1 MLTYALRRVLY
12 SIPVVLIASFILFW
26 GVRETFD
33 PTARLANSND
43 PAAQQSE
50 KERLGLDQPIFVQYT
65 DWLSGAVR
73 GDFGQSAASRDDVSS
88 MLSRAMG
95 NTLQLII
102 IGAVVSAAIAIGVG
116 VYSSV
121 KQYSKLD
128 YLFTGMS
135 YVGIAM
141 PPFWFGLLLI
151 EFFVVQNRWFLS
163 VGLHTGDSTA
173 YNWDYARHLVLPIAT
188 LCVQIVASWS
198 RYQRA
203 SMLDALGADYV
214 RTARAK
220 GVPRRKVIFKHA
232 LRNSLIPFVTVVALD
247 FGALFGGL
255 IITENIFAI
264 GGMGRLF
271 YNALLVG
278 DVYVVEAW
286 MIVVAV
292 LIIFFNLL
300 ADLLYGVLDPR
311 IRLS

>member
-1 MLTYALRRVLY
+1 M
-12 SIPVVLIASFILFW
+12 
-26 GVRETFD
+26 
-33 PTARLANSND
+33 
-43 PAAQQSE
+43 
-50 KERLGLDQPIFVQYT
+50 QYK
-65 DWLSGAVR
+65 DWLQGAIH
-73 GDFGQSAASRDDVSS
+73 GDFGQSSASREDVSS

-102 IGAVVSAAIAIGVG
+102 IGAAVSAAIAIGVG

-128 YLFTGMS
+128 YLFTGLS
-135 YVGIAM
+135 YIGIAM

-173 YNWDYARHLVLPIAT
+173 FNWDYARHLVLPIAT

-203 SMLDALGADYV
+203 SMLDSLGADYV

-311 IRLS
+311 IRLHED

>member
-1 MLTYALRRVLY
+1 MLTYAFRRVLF
-12 SIPVVLIASFILFW
+12 SIPVVLIASFLLFW

-33 PTARLANSND
+33 PTARLAASRD
-43 PAAQQSE
+43 PQVQQRE
-50 KERLGLDQPIFVQYT
+50 RERLGLDQPIVVQYT
-65 DWLSGAVR
+65 DWLKGAVH
-73 GDFGQSAASRDDVSS
+73 GDFGQSSASRDDVSS
-88 MLSRAMG
+88 MISRAMG

-128 YLFTGMS
+128 YVFTGLS
-135 YVGIAM
+135 YIGIAM

-173 YNWDYARHLVLPIAT
+173 FNWDYARHLVLPIAT

-203 SMLDALGADYV
+203 SMLDSLGADYV

>member
-12 SIPVVLIASFILFW
+12 SIPVILIASFLLFVS
-26 GVRETFD
+26 VRATFD
-33 PTARLANSND
+33 PTARLAQSKD
-43 PAAQQSE
+43 PQVQQRE
-50 KERLGLDQPIFVQYT
+50 RERLGLNAPIFVQYG
-65 DWLSGAVR
+65 DWLKGAVH
-73 GDFGQSAASRDDVSS
+73 GDFGQSSTSREEVST
-88 MLSRAMG
+88 MISRAMG
-95 NTLQLII
+95 NTMQLIV

-116 VYSSV
+116 VYSAV
-121 KQYSKLD
+121 KQYSTLD
-128 YLFTGMS
+128 YVFTGLS
-135 YVGIAM
+135 YIGIAM

-163 VGLHTGDSTA
+163 VGLHTGDTTGF
-173 YNWDYARHLVLPIAT
+173 NVDYLKHLALPVAT

-203 SMLDALGADYV
+203 SMLDSLSADYV

-220 GVPRRKVIFKHA
+220 GVPRRKVIVKHA

-278 DVYVVEAW
+278 DVYVVQAW

-292 LIIFFNLL
+292 LIILFNLL

>member
-12 SIPVVLIASFILFW
+12 SIPVLIIASFLLFW
-26 GVRETFD
+26 GVRATFD
-33 PTARLANSND
+33 PTARLANSKD
-43 PAAQQSE
+43 PQVQQRE
-50 KERLGLDQPIFVQYT
+50 RERLGLDQSIFVQYK
-65 DWLSGAVR
+65 DWLQGAIH
-73 GDFGQSAASRDDVSS
+73 GDFGQSSASRAEVST
-88 MLSRAMG
+88 MIGHAMG

-128 YLFTGMS
+128 YLFTGLS
-135 YVGIAM
+135 YIGIAM
-141 PPFWFGLLLI
+141 PPFWFGLLAI
-151 EFFVVQNRWFLS
+151 EFLVVQNRWFLS
-163 VGLHTGDSTA
+163 VGLHSGDSSGF
-173 YNWDYARHLVLPIAT
+173 NLDYLKHLALPIAT

>member
-1 MLTYALRRVLY
+1 MLTYAVRRVLY
-12 SIPVVLIASFILFW
+12 SIPVLLIASFLLFW
-26 GVRETFD
+26 GVRATFD
-33 PTARLANSND
+33 PTARLAASKD
-43 PAAQQSE
+43 PQVQQRE
-50 KERLGLDQPIFVQYT
+50 RERLGLDRPIIVQYK
-65 DWLSGAVR
+65 DWLQGAVH
-73 GDFGQSAASRDDVSS
+73 GDFGQSSASRDEVST
-88 MLSRAMG
+88 MISRAMG

-102 IGAVVSAAIAIGVG
+102 IGATVSAAIAIGVG

-128 YLFTGMS
+128 YLFTGVS

-163 VGLHTGDSTA
+163 VGLHTPGTSG

-203 SMLDALGADYV
+203 SMLDSLGADYV

-271 YNALLVG
+271 YNAILVG